1 MSIKTNY
8 NTQVFLELL
17 RTGLWEKE
25 IRPLRFDGIDYEVI
39 YQLAD
44 SQAVVGLV
52 AAGMEH
58 IKGTSALRKD
68 VMPFLSRVVAL
79 EQRNAAMNSFIQD
92 LMGTIRS
99 EGIEC
104 LLIKGQGIAQCYE
117 RPHWRAAGDVDLF
130 LDSRSFEKAALFLP
144 SLASSND
151 ENRPETKHF
160 AMTIGPWEVELH
172 GTLRSQLGRRIDR
185 VIDQVQWDTFENRR
199 FRVWKNGS
207 TDVILPGP
215 DNDVFFVF
223 THILQHFL
231 RGGIG
236 LRQICDWCRL
246 LWTFRDDID
255 RPLLETRI
263 RASGLFPEW
272 KSFATFAVEYL
283 EMPEEAMP
291 FYSASSRWKRKA
303 EVILS
308 FVLETGNFGHN
319 RDMSYQ
325 KNSPYVFR
333 KAISLWRHT
342 WDGVRHFFVFP
353 DIAVQ
358 EWWRMMKEGIKR
370 VAKGK

>member
-291 FYSASSRWKRKA
+291 FYSASSR
-303 EVILS
+303 
-308 FVLETGNFGHN
+308 
-319 RDMSYQ
+319 
-325 KNSPYVFR
+325 
-333 KAISLWRHT
+333 
-342 WDGVRHFFVFP
+342 
-353 DIAVQ
+353 
-358 EWWRMMKEGIKR
+358 
-370 VAKGK
+370 